1 MHDLQTPRF
10 EQAMTT
16 ILQQGPR
23 NVSHDTVERYRRTL
37 PKQLHWLISYPDAIQ
52 ALADDAKDL
61 AQEVPT
67 DHTLAQQPVA
77 AGQ

>member
-1 MHDLQTPRF
+1 MQDTQMPRF
-10 EQAMTT
+10 EQALTT

-23 NVSHDTVERYRRTL
+23 NVSHDTVERYRRAL
-37 PKQLHWLISYPDAIQ
+37 PKQLRWLISYPDAIQ

-67 DHTLAQQPVA
+67 DHTPTAQPVA
-77 AGQ
+77 GQ